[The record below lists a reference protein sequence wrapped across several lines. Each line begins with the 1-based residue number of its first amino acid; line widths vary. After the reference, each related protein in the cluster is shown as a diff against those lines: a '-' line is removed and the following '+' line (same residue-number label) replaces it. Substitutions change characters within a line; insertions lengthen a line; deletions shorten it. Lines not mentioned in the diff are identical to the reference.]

1 MVLHI
6 CLIEDDHAMLPIE
19 SENSLSIWYY
29 ADECLWNETHLR
41 LDGFLVFHKRDSWR
55 NTGILE
61 KQKGTSWGQTV
72 KYLDFECQT
81 EGITKI

>member
-29 ADECLWNETHLR
+29 ADECL
-41 LDGFLVFHKRDSWR
+41 
-55 NTGILE
+55 
-61 KQKGTSWGQTV
+61 
-72 KYLDFECQT
+72 
-81 EGITKI
+81 